1 MMRQVRDTTM
11 PGLLG
16 AVLFLSAAAWS
27 SSAMGSAAGDSSPTD
42 REDRWHLSVFT
53 GRAATDRL
61 LDIITRYNTG
71 FIDSY
76 LVAVA
81 PGFVHRETR
90 RWRFEI
96 EGQAVKHWGDQDH
109 WEFNTAY
116 IARWK
121 PFIWDAYVDTN
132 LAVGAGV
139 SYALEVPAIEPRA
152 DRVTVEKS
160 AKLLGYLMA
169 EIEFAPPND
178 ADWSI
183 FFRLHH
189 RSGSKGLF
197 KDVAGGSN
205 FVTGGLRW
213 RF

>member
-1 MMRQVRDTTM
+1 MYETRMMRS
-11 PGLLG
+11 LG
-16 AVLFLSAAAWS
+16 AVVVLALAIGPLTAMADDAEGAS
-27 SSAMGSAAGDSSPTD
+27 SSD
-42 REDRWHLSVFT
+42 REGQWHLSVYT
-53 GRAATDRL
+53 GRAAKDRL

-76 LVAVA
+76 MVAAA

-109 WEFNTAY
+109 WEFNAAY

-121 PFIWDAYVDTN
+121 PFVWDRYVDTS
-132 LAVGAGV
+132 LAAGAGV
-139 SYALEVPAIEPRA
+139 SYALEVPPIEPRA
-152 DRVTVEKS
+152 DRVTDEES

-169 EIEFAPPND
+169 EIEFAPPSD
-178 ADWSI
+178 APWSI

-189 RSGSKGLF
+189 RSGAKGLF
-197 KDVAGGSN
+197 KDVDGGSN

-213 RF
+213 QF

>member
-1 MMRQVRDTTM
+1 MHGTRMKC
-11 PGLLG
+11 LAG
-16 AVLFLSAAAWS
+16 AVLVLSAAAWS
-27 SSAMGSAAGDSSPTD
+27 SSAMADGSADTPLTD
-42 REDRWHLSVFT
+42 RENRWHLSVLT

-61 LDIITRYNTG
+61 LDIITRYNTS

-96 EGQAVKHWGDQDH
+96 EGQAVRHWGDQDH
-109 WEFNTAY
+109 WEFNAAY
-116 IARWK
+116 IARYK
-121 PFIWDAYVDTN
+121 PFIWDAYVDTS
-132 LAVGAGV
+132 LAVGTGL
-139 SYALEVPAIEPRA
+139 SYALELPAIEPRA
-152 DRVTVEKS
+152 DRVTEEES

-189 RSGSKGLF
+189 RSGAKGLF

>member
-1 MMRQVRDTTM
+1 M
-11 PGLLG
+11 PDLQLPRLLG
-16 AVLFLSAAAWS
+16 ALLVLFASVATAQNPTD
-27 SSAMGSAAGDSSPTD
+27 GDSVASD
-42 REDRWHLSVFT
+42 EDANGRWQLSVYT
-53 GRAATDRL
+53 GRAAKDRL

-76 LVAVA
+76 LVAAA
-81 PGFVHRETR
+81 PGWVHRETR
-90 RWRFEI
+90 RWRFEV

-109 WEFNTAY
+109 WEFNVAY

-121 PFIWDAYVDTN
+121 PFIWDKYVDTS
-132 LAVGAGV
+132 LAAGAGV

-152 DRVTVEKS
+152 DRITDEES
-160 AKLLGYLMA
+160 AKMLGYLMA

-178 ADWSI
+178 ADWAI

-189 RSGSKGLF
+189 RSGGKGLF
-197 KDVAGGSN
+197 KDVDGGSN